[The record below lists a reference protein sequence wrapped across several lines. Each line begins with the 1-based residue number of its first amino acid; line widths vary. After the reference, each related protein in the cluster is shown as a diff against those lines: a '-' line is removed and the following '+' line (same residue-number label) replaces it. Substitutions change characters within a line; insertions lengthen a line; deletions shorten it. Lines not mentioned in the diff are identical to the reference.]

1 MIESHDDFREKSTKS
16 MGLSIVPV
24 SLQEDHVV
32 RGLIEDTVRPG
43 SVECGLLYIGQ
54 RRV

>member
-1 MIESHDDFREKSTKS
+1 MIEFHDDFREKSTKS
-16 MGLSIVPV
+16 LGLRMMPV
-24 SLQEDHVV
+24 SLQDDRFV